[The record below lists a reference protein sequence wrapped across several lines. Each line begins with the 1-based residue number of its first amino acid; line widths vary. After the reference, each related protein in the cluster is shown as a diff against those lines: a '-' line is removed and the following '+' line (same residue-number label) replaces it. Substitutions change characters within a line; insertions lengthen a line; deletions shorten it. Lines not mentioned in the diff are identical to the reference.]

1 MFKKLVKTKID
12 NYTKLTD
19 FIDEIIQRLKDNIT
33 SSPYILKSISIIIEI
48 LFDKKYSKNKKKSM
62 DYQKLMFLSNYFI
75 GNIFLPL
82 ITNPYFNGIVTKDV
96 INKKF

>member
-1 MFKKLVKTKID
+1 MKTKID

-19 FIDEIIQRLKDNIT
+19 FIDEILQRLKDNIT

-82 ITNPYFNGIVTKDV
+82 ITNPDFNGIVTKDV